1 MGERMTK
8 TGELAEK
15 VEKLAYRYE
24 QIYGGC
30 SQAVVGAFK
39 GALGVV
45 TDEVFKA
52 STGLAGG
59 VGLMGHTCGA
69 LLGGVMILSTYLGR
83 EYKDFPDPEGQ
94 RFESFRLAKKL
105 VERYEAEYGSSKC
118 TDIQTKIMGRP
129 YDIWT
134 ERDEFLA
141 AGGHDDKCPSVCGNA
156 ARWVLEILTEEGL
169 LEKDSDR

>member
-1 MGERMTK
+1 MARADEITR
-8 TGELAEK
+8 E
-15 VEKLAYRYE
+15 VEKLAYKYE
-24 QIYGGC
+24 QDFGGC

-39 GALGVV
+39 EALGVV
-45 TDEVFKA
+45 SDGVFKA
-52 STGLAGG
+52 STGMAGG

-69 LLGGVMILSTYLGR
+69 LLGGVLILSTYLGR
-83 EYKDFPDPEGQ
+83 EFKDFPDPEGQ

-105 VERYEAEYGSSKC
+105 VERFEAEYGSQKC

-141 AGGHDDKCPSVCGNA
+141 AGGHDDKCPAVCANA
-156 ARWVLEILTEEGL
+156 AKWVVEILVEEGL
-169 LEKDSDR
+169 LGTHKD